1 MNGPMSHEDLV
12 KGIAEQNRDILA
24 GSAQGIYI
32 YLDDTHKTCNERF
45 AKMLGYGSAR
55 EWSAIAAPLLE
66 TTVHA
71 SSRDAVVKA
80 YGEAMDRQVAGC
92 LKVVW
97 TKKGGGEVSTQ
108 VIMVPIEYEGTMLV
122 IHFVA

>member
-1 MNGPMSHEDLV
+1 MNGPMSHEELV
-12 KGIAEQNRDILA
+12 KGIAEQNHDILA

-32 YLDDTHKTCNERF
+32 YLDDSHKTCNERF

-55 EWSAIAAPLLE
+55 EWSAIATPLLE
-66 TTVHA
+66 TIVHPG
-71 SSRDAVVKA
+71 SRNAVVKA
-80 YGEAMDRQVAGC
+80 YGEAMDRKVASS

-97 TKKGGGEVSTQ
+97 TKKGGGDVPTQ
-108 VIMVPIEYEGTMLV
+108 MIMVPIEYQGTMLV